1 MNAMGLGIA
10 TWAEWVRSVHD
21 WSGTVSTVKT
31 VSNTR
36 AFQRQRRI
44 RRQAKAKGV
53 NLGSLISFEP
63 ESTVPVP

>member
-1 MNAMGLGIA
+1 M
-10 TWAEWVRSVHD
+10 VRYSKY
-21 WSGTVSTVKT
+21 SKT
-31 VSNTR
+31 VSNTQ
-36 AFQRQRRI
+36 AFQRQRV